1 MRLALYASVP
11 KIEHPNLVAL
21 QDDALTALP
30 TVLVCP
36 LKRDIALTA
45 VRSELSWEGEKL
57 VACCDLARPIRRAS
71 LRPMGW
77 LDAARS
83 EAIILKPAVES
94 EVKGRGS

>member
-21 QDDALTALP
+21 QDEALSALP

-36 LKRDIALTA
+36 CKRDIFITGI
-45 VRSELSWEGEKL
+45 RFELLWKGEKL
-57 VACCDLARPIRRAS
+57 IVCPDLARPIRRTS

-83 EAIILKPAVES
+83 EAIMDRFLQLLA
-94 EVKGRGS
+94 R